1 MIFTA
6 YVIYILVTIYL
17 FLIPFTIYQY
27 NRNFNKIFDIVN
39 ELELTRKKL
48 ENYRTKLKGEEK
60 VLKNDRQKL
69 KDDYRNLEIDRE
81 KFVQSIKKYNSSLS
95 YTINSDI
102 TMWTDEED
110 WSDNN
115 IEDIDKDDFYGDTVK
130 RIQLPK
136 IYRKR

>member
-17 FLIPFTIYQY
+17 FLIPFTMYQY

>member
-60 VLKNDRQKL
+60 VLKNDRKKL

-136 IYRKR
+136 IYIKR

>member
-1 MIFTA
+1 MT
-6 YVIYILVTIYL
+6 VYL
-17 FLIPFTIYQY
+17 FLIPFTVYQY
-27 NRNFNKIFDIVN
+27 NRNFHKIFDIVN
-39 ELELTRKKL
+39 ELELTREKL
-48 ENYRTKLKGEEK
+48 ENYRTKLKKDEK

-81 KFVQSIKKYNSSLS
+81 KFVQSIRKYNSSLS

-102 TMWTDEED
+102 TMWSDEED

-115 IEDIDKDDFYGDTVK
+115 IEDIDKDDFYGDTAR

-136 IYRKR
+136 ISKKI

>member
-6 YVIYILVTIYL
+6 YIIYILVTIYL
-17 FLIPFTIYQY
+17 FLIPFTIYEY
-27 NRNFNKIFDIVN
+27 NRNFHKVFDIVN

-48 ENYRTKLKGEEK
+48 EDYRTKLKEENK

-69 KDDYRNLEIDRE
+69 KDGYRNLEIDRE

-115 IEDIDKDDFYGDTVK
+115 IEDIDKDDFYGNTVR
-130 RIQLPK
+130 RITLPK
-136 IYRKR
+136 ISKKR